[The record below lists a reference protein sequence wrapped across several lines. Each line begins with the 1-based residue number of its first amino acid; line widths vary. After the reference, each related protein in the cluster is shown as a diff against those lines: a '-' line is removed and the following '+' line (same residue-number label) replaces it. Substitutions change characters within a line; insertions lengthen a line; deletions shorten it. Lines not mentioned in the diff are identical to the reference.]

1 MQAIG
6 ALPQASVQETS
17 FGLGALMRHLM
28 LHTGGD
34 FLNEV
39 ERLDLSITQ
48 IKVLN
53 LLGETGAP
61 SLRELSDQLGL
72 SLPGT
77 SRAIDG
83 LVKRGMVKRTGDPDD
98 RRLKR
103 LALTA
108 KGRQVIKGLLEM
120 RLAGLRAFVDG
131 LEPAEREALHQGLQ
145 PLLRRPE
152 MVAPLTT
159 EVSA

>member
-1 MQAIG
+1 MQATD
-6 ALPQASVQETS
+6 APAQASVEDTS
-17 FGLGALMRHLM
+17 LSLGALMRHLM

-34 FLNEV
+34 FLAEV
-39 ERLDLSITQ
+39 ERLELSITQ
-48 IKVLN
+48 CKVLN
-53 LLGETGAP
+53 MLGETGAP

-83 LVKRGMVKRTGDPDD
+83 LVRRGMVKRTSDPDD

-108 KGRQVIKGLLEM
+108 KGRKVIEGLLEM
-120 RLAGLRAFVDG
+120 RLAGLRAFIDG
-131 LEPAEREALHQGLQ
+131 LEDDEREALHQGLQ

-152 MVAPLTT
+152 MAALMTT
-159 EVSA
+159 EVSR